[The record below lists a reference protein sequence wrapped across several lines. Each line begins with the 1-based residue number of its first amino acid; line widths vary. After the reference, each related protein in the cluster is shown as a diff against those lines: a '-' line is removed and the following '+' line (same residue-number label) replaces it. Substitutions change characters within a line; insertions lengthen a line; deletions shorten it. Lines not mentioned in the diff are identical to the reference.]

1 MIRNCARTWA
11 EIDTSALIHN
21 FHIAK
26 ERTGKKVMCAIKGDA
41 HGHGAV
47 MCGKVLQAS
56 GADAFAVACLN
67 EGIELRK
74 SGITLPI
81 LILGLTDPGAAPELA
96 EYELIQSVFDEG
108 YAQALNQAATLAQ
121 KTLEVH
127 VKLDTGMS
135 RTGIF
140 AQDNPA
146 EAAKT
151 VMRINELQN
160 LNITGIFTHCAAADM
175 PEKDDFTRFQ
185 VANYKAVLDALEQLG
200 FDKPVIHHVGNSAVI
215 LNHPEA
221 YFDMV
226 RMGVMMYG
234 FYPDGVF
241 QPDGPLRQV
250 LTLKTRVAQVKELP
264 KGALVSYGCTFE
276 TDAPTKI
283 AVVAAG
289 YADAYPRA
297 LSNRGAYAVVNG
309 AKCRQIGRICMDM
322 CMFDV
327 TGIDVAQGDE
337 VILYGNGGMSLDE
350 IAALTGSINCETSS
364 LITNRVEKLYL

>member
-1 MIRNCARTWA
+1 MTHKRARTWA
-11 EIDTSALIHN
+11 EIDTAALIHN
-21 FHIAK
+21 FNIAK

-47 MCGKVLQAS
+47 MCGKVLQS
-56 GADAFAVACLN
+56 GGADAFAVACLS
-67 EGIELRK
+67 EGIALRQG
-74 SGITLPI
+74 GITLPI
-81 LILGLTDPGAAPELA
+81 LVLGFTEPEAAPELQ
-96 EYELIQSVFDEG
+96 EYGLIQSVFDEE
-108 YAQALNQAATLAQ
+108 YACALNRAAASAQ

-135 RTGIF
+135 RTGIY
-140 AQDNPA
+140 AQDHPM
-146 EAAKT
+146 EAAKA
-151 VMRINELQN
+151 VLRISKLEN
-160 LNITGIFTHCAAADM
+160 LNITGIFSHCAAADM
-175 PEKDDFTRFQ
+175 PEKDSFTQFQ
-185 VANYKAVLDALEQLG
+185 VANYKAVLDALDQLG
-200 FDKPVIHHVGNSAVI
+200 FDKNVIHHVGNSAVI

-234 FYPDGVF
+234 FYPDGIF
-241 QPDGPLRQV
+241 QPDGPLHQV

-276 TDAPTKI
+276 TNAPTKI

-297 LSNRGAYAVVNG
+297 LSNRGAYAVIDGV
-309 AKCRQIGRICMDM
+309 KCPQIGRICMDM

-327 TGIDVAQGDE
+327 TGVEVTQGDE

-364 LITNRVEKLYL
+364 LITNRVEKIYL